1 MTKTKLEKL
10 IELMYRKGKLT
21 EEDVIEVNA

>member
-10 IELMYRKGKLT
+10 MDVLKRKGKLT